1 MTCKEARIMT
11 DKKRDLHADLALCE
25 AATPGVWDIELE
37 GKWANVDTYIEGIPG
52 YPYICQYCKVE
63 DARFIAEAREGWPHA
78 IRRALEAG
86 ELIAELME
94 ENKGLRAELE
104 QVKKDRDGWHEAF
117 KKACVLE
124 HRAVKARNALKEE
137 LDELRKIVSSECPVG
152 ALDIVNSLRVEKAHM
167 QERIKELEA
176 ENDLLKKRIADMED
190 EVAAWKKIALGFD
203 KFREGEE

>member
-1 MTCKEARIMT
+1 M
-11 DKKRDLHADLALCE
+11 KRDLHADLRLCE
-25 AATPGVWDIELE
+25 AATVGPWE
-37 GKWANVDTYIEGIPG
+37 TG
-52 YPYICQYCKVE
+52 YDHEEQRYCVEAVNEVSWGGGFIVADCAYKE
-63 DARFIAEAREGWPHA
+63 DAKFIAEAREGWPHA

-86 ELIAELME
+86 ELITELME
-94 ENKGLRAELE
+94 ENRQLKAELE

-167 QERIKELEA
+167 QERIAELEA
-176 ENDLLKKRIADMED
+176 EVERLKAQIEETKD